1 MVEPNRLT
9 DPAERAARERVE
21 VVFAAVDAYAPGQL
35 SDLIIGA
42 RDPEER
48 DRLLG
53 ILDDAV
59 AAHGRDDLLDE
70 ACDAVRDA
78 FNARI
83 NQANLAGPHGFTTI
97 SASRAEDRVE
107 VIAAIEDAVAVAVAE
122 DLLEPRVARAL
133 AEPGRALLGLE
144 PLGDAGDEPLPAR
157 AAHRDWEPTAD
168 EWRDAAQEA
177 EVDPSARLPGSH
189 AQRYI
194 FVGSLAL
201 VGVPAAIAGGIANGS
216 PLIGILAAIAIGA
229 VCWTLLGYRRAG

>member
-21 VVFAAVDAYAPGQL
+21 VVFGAIDAYSPGQL

-59 AAHGRDDLLDE
+59 DAHGREDLLDE

-78 FNARI
+78 LNSRI
-83 NQANLAGPHGFTTI
+83 DQANLAGPHGFTTI
-97 SASRAEDRVE
+97 SANRAEDRAE

-122 DLLEPRVARAL
+122 DLLDRDVARAL
-133 AEPGRALLGLE
+133 AGPGRAVLGLE
-144 PLGDAGDEPLPAR
+144 PLWDDGNERSPAR
-157 AAHRDWEPTAD
+157 PTHSDWEPTAD
-168 EWRDAAQEA
+168 EWRDAAQDV
-177 EVDPSARLPGSH
+177 EVDPTARLPGSH
-189 AQRYI
+189 ALRYI
-194 FVGSLAL
+194 LIGFLAL

-216 PLIGILAAIAIGA
+216 PLIGILMAVAIGA
-229 VCWTLLGYRRAG
+229 VCWTLVGYRRTG